1 MVLLRHLRPSLIK
14 DYCRWTQIGFAR
26 LCHKLAQCCS
36 RTLLQGTHEF
46 TWDRVDSRQPS
57 TEAPFIKLLSSTGT
71 TDTGPVVCSR
81 PIQTEDQDWRRK
93 QSLTPAIPVKMRR
106 AHSTEIAAALKI
118 EGSRSLIFDS
128 HRRLRFVRF
137 VR

>member
-26 LCHKLAQCCS
+26 LCHKLAPCCS
-36 RTLLQGTHEF
+36 RTLLQEHTNLLGAEL
-46 TWDRVDSRQPS
+46 DSKQPS

-71 TDTGPVVCSR
+71 TDTGPVICSR

-93 QSLTPAIPVKMRR
+93 QSPGNSCQDETGAFNRNR
-106 AHSTEIAAALKI
+106 
-118 EGSRSLIFDS
+118 SRLEN
-128 HRRLRFVRF
+128 
-137 VR
+137 